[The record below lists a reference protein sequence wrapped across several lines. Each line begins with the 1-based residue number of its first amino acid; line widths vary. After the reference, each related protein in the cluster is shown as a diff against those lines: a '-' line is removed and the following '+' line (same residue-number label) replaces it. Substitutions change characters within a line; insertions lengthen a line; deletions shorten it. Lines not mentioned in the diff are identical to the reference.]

1 MRILLRTDAL
11 TSVLALPASS
21 PNAEV
26 MQEVDHHLRATA
38 EWETLFLLLA
48 VAHLYGD
55 YNPAADFISR
65 RRWPEPRQLGA
76 LLGFLPSP

>member
-11 TSVLALPASS
+11 TSVLALPANS

-38 EWETLFLLLA
+38 KWGTLFLLLA
-48 VAHLYGD
+48 VTLLYGD
-55 YNPAADFISR
+55 YNPAADFVSR
-65 RRWPEPRQLGA
+65 QRWPEPWQLCA